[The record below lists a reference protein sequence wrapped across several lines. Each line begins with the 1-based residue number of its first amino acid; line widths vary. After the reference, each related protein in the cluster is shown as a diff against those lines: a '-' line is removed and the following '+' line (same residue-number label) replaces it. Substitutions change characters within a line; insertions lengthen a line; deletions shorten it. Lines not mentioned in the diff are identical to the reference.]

1 MTEDLTQKSLSFSWL
16 YMIFKEFRHSV
27 CLGLKSITT
36 IRVNLHPKLFSLRS
50 SDDGALSERCQ
61 KGSGTKYQH
70 LNNDLE
76 F

>member
-1 MTEDLTQKSLSFSWL
+1 M
-16 YMIFKEFRHSV
+16 
-27 CLGLKSITT
+27 TT